1 MQGRRLLSK
10 QRCALQDLAEFN
22 LILSQLH
29 HSHTTAADQEALQ
42 SYVAWCKKCPPH
54 WNTIGT
60 AMGFAGEHPSQVLTW
75 LSFLRQQ
82 GKAGPQTLFRKF
94 SMLRAALHHLAQQG
108 ANLPPWAHKG
118 ARVPQAIRDQLTFW
132 ELQDL
137 HCGAKLP
144 TRRHLFLD
152 GSQVEAYCMHQV
164 QEDILLPE
172 GASDQSVL
180 HALALRVQSGT
191 NLRSGNLRQDIHWRD
206 VPYRP
211 STNRFTMDVI
221 NTKMNCGS
229 ARAVR
234 MSSCRS
240 S

>member
-1 MQGRRLLSK
+1 MFGILAKGLLS
-10 QRCALQDLAEFN
+10 R
-22 LILSQLH
+22 
-29 HSHTTAADQEALQ
+29 
-42 SYVAWCKKCPPH
+42 
-54 WNTIGT
+54 G
-60 AMGFAGEHPSQVLTW
+60 
-75 LSFLRQQ
+75 
-82 GKAGPQTLFRKF
+82 
-94 SMLRAALHHLAQQG
+94 
-108 ANLPPWAHKG
+108 
-118 ARVPQAIRDQLTFW
+118 
-132 ELQDL
+132 DL

-180 HALALRVQSGT
+180 HALVLRVQSGT

-234 MSSCRS
+234 VKHRS
-240 S
+240 RASDKMGCWMPA